1 MCAELWSRRKSNT
14 KPVTHGELEHIVS
27 QIGADVGIEKRI
39 TRRIIRKE
47 DYELRAIA
55 ARIVLA
61 LRKEVQRLEVRLKAV
76 EKIVQLEK

>member
-1 MCAELWSRRKSNT
+1 MKS
-14 KPVTHGELEHIVS
+14 
-27 QIGADVGIEKRI
+27 
-39 TRRIIRKE
+39 
-47 DYELRAIA
+47 RAIA